1 MYVKHLLKSSCIA
14 ISISALFIGCGGGGG
29 SSTSSNNT
37 TSTVKSKAYLID
49 SAVAGAK
56 YVNSDGSTGF
66 TSSDGSFDYVAG
78 TTRFYI
84 GNIKIGE
91 VSSVN
96 TDKKVFIQDIVGV
109 PRENINHPKVL
120 KIATFLQSIDSDLNT
135 NKIEIAE
142 NFDKFK
148 DINDNIENVD
158 LSTLLTNKS
167 FNQKSEDDVKAH
179 LETVLN
185 SNKIRVDK
193 TAPKIISTTIKSNI
207 KVSDSL
213 VVTFSENLDRDSIN
227 TQNIQL
233 RKVSDN
239 TIINTR
245 INYYNNTNSIEID
258 PITNLEYDETYTLT
272 ISTNIKDAGSI
283 SLENEKVY
291 QFKTALVPDDINP
304 TVNIIG
310 DTSNILLDATLK
322 LQFSEKVEQNSLN
335 SNSVILKDEGNLAVL
350 STISYDLASNILS
363 IKPSENLKPSKTYA
377 IKLTNKIEDLA
388 SNTLDEFNIEFTT
401 LDEINATP
409 LSVSSTSL
417 SSQSTIA
424 KNSNIN
430 IEFSKEIDT
439 KTLSENVIIQEVG
452 KNYSISSE
460 IAVNGNTITVNPVND
475 LKDDTSYELIIKTG
489 LKDSFG
495 NNFDTEQ
502 KFSFQ
507 TQAIV
512 DQKAPTLEISS
523 IENEA
528 KDISLDTI
536 FSFTFNENMDE
547 NSINNGIS
555 LKTID
560 DVNIPITINYS
571 NKVVTITPNTS
582 LDYSKV
588 YKLTLK
594 SSIQDLA
601 GNKYDGEPNLVGL
614 DDKVISFITISDPS
628 DNQEPQLIS
637 TASLGVISK
646 DSKITIEFDEE
657 IKEITS
663 SNANN
668 YLDIPFGYSFE
679 SYSNK
684 IVTVAPTS
692 NNEYNTNYEIIL
704 KTSIEDLAGNSL
716 SSSKTISFKTQ
727 EQADTTAPKL
737 LSSIPDNKV
746 ESVPVDSII
755 KLNFDEE
762 LDQTSVNINNIRLVK
777 ANDENTNL
785 ITNTELS
792 YLNRT
797 ISINPNNDLDLNTD
811 YIVIVSK
818 DGIKDL
824 NNNLFEGQFGND
836 VRISFKTQT
845 ATSATTCQNGYT
857 QYQNSCYKVSNE
869 SKNYDEAKQACQDE
883 TATLVSKELFYDT
896 DFKEYKSQLVSN
908 FASALSLSKNNM
920 YWLQEEEQSKA
931 SVIKTSL
938 LNQWA
943 APATQAKTQTNYF
956 ICTK

>member
-167 FNQKSEDDVKAH
+167 FNQKNEDDVKAH

-291 QFKTALVPDDINP
+291 QFKTALVPDDTKP

-350 STISYDLASNILS
+350 STISYDPASNILS

-417 SSQSTIA
+417 SSQSSIS

-528 KDISLDTI
+528 KDISLDTT

-657 IKEITS
+657 VKEITS

-684 IVTVAPTS
+684 IVTVSPTS

-824 NNNLFEGQFGND
+824 NNNLFEGEFGND

>member
-291 QFKTALVPDDINP
+291 QFKTALVPDDTKP

>member
-213 VVTFSENLDRDSIN
+213 VVIFSEDLDRDSIN

-291 QFKTALVPDDINP
+291 QFKTALVPDDTKP

-350 STISYDLASNILS
+350 STISYDPASNILS

-417 SSQSTIA
+417 SSQSTIS

-528 KDISLDTI
+528 KDISLDTT

-684 IVTVAPTS
+684 IVTVSPTS

-762 LDQTSVNINNIRLVK
+762 LEQTSVNINNIRLVK

-785 ITNTELS
+785 IINTELS

-824 NNNLFEGQFGND
+824 NNNLFEGEFGND

>member
-158 LSTLLTNKS
+158 LSTLLTNKK
-167 FNQKSEDDVKAH
+167 FNQKNQDDVKAH

-283 SLENEKVY
+283 SLENKKVY
-291 QFKTALVPDDINP
+291 QFKTALVPDDTKP

-388 SNTLDEFNIEFTT
+388 NNTLDEFNIEFTT

>member
-283 SLENEKVY
+283 SLENKKVY
-291 QFKTALVPDDINP
+291 QFKTALVPDDTKP

-507 TQAIV
+507 IQAIV

-528 KDISLDTI
+528 KDISLDTT

-869 SKNYDEAKQACQDE
+869 SKNYDEAKQACQNE